1 MGNRVMKK
9 YFIITYGCQM
19 NRSDSERIA
28 NVLENID
35 LKLAKKM
42 NDADL
47 ILVNMCSVRQSAVDR
62 VYGLFPNFQKFK
74 KENSKLKTVLTGCIL
89 KKDRMQ
95 FAKRFDWILD
105 INNLFRWPKILKI
118 RDGGQMKKNY
128 FEILPKYQTRFSALV
143 PIMTGCNNS
152 CAYCV
157 VPYTRGKEISRP
169 AKEIIQEI
177 KKLIKGGYKEIWL
190 LGQNVNSY
198 RDGLINFPK
207 LLKAV
212 NDIRGDFWIRFT
224 SPHPK
229 DFSEELIR
237 VMAKCQKVTP
247 YLNLPV
253 QSGDNEILKKMNRP
267 YTISYYKKLIKK
279 IRAAFKIYRRGLEK
293 EVSISTDVIIGFPG
307 EREKQFKN
315 TVKLFKEIKYEM
327 AYIAR
332 YSPRPGTVAE
342 KLKDNVPPPEKE
354 RRYKILTKILKEN
367 AQDQNKKYLGREIE
381 VLVDE
386 IKNQSLIGKS
396 RHYKTVKISIDSKCR
411 AQKTNL
417 IGQFVKVKII
427 DTSPW
432 GLKGVLKNEK

>member
-28 NVLENID
+28 NVLENMD

-62 VYGLFPNFQKFK
+62 VYGLFPKFQKFK

-105 INNLFRWPKILKI
+105 INNLLYWPKILKI
-118 RDGGQMKKNY
+118 RDGGQVKKNY
-128 FEILPKYQTRFSALV
+128 FKILPKYQTRFSALV
-143 PIMTGCNNS
+143 PIMTGCDNF

-157 VPYTRGKEISRP
+157 VPYTRGKEISRS
-169 AKEIIQEI
+169 AKGIIQEI
-177 KKLIKGGYKEIWL
+177 KKLIKGDYKEIWL

-212 NDIRGDFWIRFT
+212 NDIRGNFWIRFT

-229 DFSEELIR
+229 DFSEELVR

-253 QSGDNEILKKMNRP
+253 QSGDNKILKKMNRP
-267 YTISYYKKLIKK
+267 YTISHYKNLIKK
-279 IRAAFKIYRRGLEK
+279 IRAAFKRYRRGLEK

-315 TVKLFKEIKYEM
+315 TVKLFKEIKYDM

-354 RRYKILTKILKEN
+354 RRYKILTKILKET

-381 VLVDE
+381 VLVNE

-396 RHYKTVKISIDSKCR
+396 RHYKTVKIPIDSECR

-427 DTSPW
+427 DISPW
-432 GLKGVLKNEK
+432 GLKGVLKK

>member
-28 NVLENID
+28 NVLENMD

-62 VYGLFPNFQKFK
+62 VYGLFPKFQKFK

-105 INNLFRWPKILKI
+105 INNLLYWPKILKI
-118 RDGGQMKKNY
+118 RDGGQVKKNY
-128 FEILPKYQTRFSALV
+128 FKILPKYQTRFSALV
-143 PIMTGCNNS
+143 PIMTGCDNF

-157 VPYTRGKEISRP
+157 VPYTRGKEISRS
-169 AKEIIQEI
+169 AKGIIQEI
-177 KKLIKGGYKEIWL
+177 KKLIKGDYKEIWL

-212 NDIRGDFWIRFT
+212 NDIRGNFWIRFT

-229 DFSEELIR
+229 DFSEELVR

-253 QSGDNEILKKMNRP
+253 QSGDNKILKKMNRP
-267 YTISYYKKLIKK
+267 YTISHYKNLIKK
-279 IRAAFKIYRRGLEK
+279 IRAAFKRYRRGLEK

-315 TVKLFKEIKYEM
+315 TVKLFKEIKYDM

-332 YSPRPGTVAE
+332 FSPRPGTVAE